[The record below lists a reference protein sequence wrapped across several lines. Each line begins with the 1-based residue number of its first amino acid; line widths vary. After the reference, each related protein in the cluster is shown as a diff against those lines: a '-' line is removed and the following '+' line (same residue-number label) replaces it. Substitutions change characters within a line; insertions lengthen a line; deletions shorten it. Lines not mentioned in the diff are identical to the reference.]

1 MVVMLFI
8 LIAFS
13 MSITFLIGIRG
24 FVSVWVS
31 KENYL
36 LSYITIVLFTSTLF
50 LNILYYP
57 LVALINADG
66 LFKDNKKKDIYA
78 LIVYSVVLM
87 LPTVVINSDSDGD
100 GVPDK
105 LDQCPATPFNVI
117 VDDRGC
123 PFTMPGVG
131 LKMEYRAFFDKDSSE
146 LLPKYQAELDKVGMR
161 LQEYKTATILIEGHN
176 SRTEV
181 DSASI
186 NEANALAQD
195 RANKVKN
202 YLNTYGYAQYYPAY
216 PLVMASDG
224 GVNNV
229 TLFKVS

>member
-1 MVVMLFI
+1 MNVKLWT
-8 LIAFS
+8 
-13 MSITFLIGIRG
+13 ITPMMIGALALTG
-24 FVSVWVS
+24 CQTADLS
-31 KENYL
+31 KQT
-36 LSYITIVLFTSTLF
+36 SQTI
-50 LNILYYP
+50 
-57 LVALINADG
+57 
-66 LFKDNKKKDIYA
+66 K
-78 LIVYSVVLM
+78 M
-87 LPTVVINSDSDGD
+87 PTVVINSDSDGD

-146 LLPKYQAELDKVGMR
+146 LLPKYQAELDKVGMK

-186 NEANALAQD
+186 DEANALAQD

-202 YLNTYGYAQYYPAY
+202 YLIAKYNIASERITATEYGARRPIAPSDSEEGNMLNRRVYAI
-216 PLVMASDG
+216 ASEPQE
-224 GVNNV
+224 
-229 TLFKVS
+229 

>member
-1 MVVMLFI
+1 MNVKLWT
-8 LIAFS
+8 IAP
-13 MSITFLIGIRG
+13 MMIGALALTG
-24 FVSVWVS
+24 CQTADLS
-31 KENYL
+31 KQT
-36 LSYITIVLFTSTLF
+36 SQTI
-50 LNILYYP
+50 
-57 LVALINADG
+57 
-66 LFKDNKKKDIYA
+66 K
-78 LIVYSVVLM
+78 M
-87 LPTVVINSDSDGD
+87 PTVVINSDSDGD
-100 GVPDK
+100 GFPDK

-186 NEANALAQD
+186 DEANALAQD
-195 RANKVKN
+195 RANKVKS
-202 YLNTYGYAQYYPAY
+202 YLISKYNIASERITATEYGARRPIAPSDSEEGNMLNRRVYAI
-216 PLVMASDG
+216 ASEPQE
-224 GVNNV
+224 
-229 TLFKVS
+229 

>member
-1 MVVMLFI
+1 MNVKLWTITPMIIGALA
-8 LIAFS
+8 LTGCQIADFS
-13 MSITFLIGIRG
+13 NQTSQTIHTP
-24 FVSVWVS
+24 
-31 KENYL
+31 
-36 LSYITIVLFTSTLF
+36 TIVVNL
-50 LNILYYP
+50 
-57 LVALINADG
+57 
-66 LFKDNKKKDIYA
+66 
-78 LIVYSVVLM
+78 
-87 LPTVVINSDSDGD
+87 DSDGD

-105 LDQCPATPFNVI
+105 LDKCPNTPENVV

-123 PFTMPGVG
+123 PSTMPGVG

-146 LLPKYQAELDKVGMR
+146 LLPKYQAELDKVGMK

-202 YLNTYGYAQYYPAY
+202 YLISKYNIASERITATEYGARRPIAPSDSEEGNMLNRRVYAI
-216 PLVMASDG
+216 ASEPQE
-224 GVNNV
+224 
-229 TLFKVS
+229 

>member
-1 MVVMLFI
+1 MNVKLWT
-8 LIAFS
+8 IAP
-13 MSITFLIGIRG
+13 MMIGALALTG
-24 FVSVWVS
+24 CQTADLS
-31 KENYL
+31 KQT
-36 LSYITIVLFTSTLF
+36 SQTI
-50 LNILYYP
+50 
-57 LVALINADG
+57 
-66 LFKDNKKKDIYA
+66 K
-78 LIVYSVVLM
+78 M
-87 LPTVVINSDSDGD
+87 PTVVINSDSDGD

-146 LLPKYQAELDKVGMR
+146 LLPKYQAELDKVGMK

-186 NEANALAQD
+186 DEANALAQD

-202 YLNTYGYAQYYPAY
+202 YLISKYNIASERITATEYGARRPIAPSDTEEGNMLNRRVYALATEPQE
-216 PLVMASDG
+216 
-224 GVNNV
+224 
-229 TLFKVS
+229 

>member
-1 MVVMLFI
+1 MNVKLWT
-8 LIAFS
+8 
-13 MSITFLIGIRG
+13 ITPMMIGALALTG
-24 FVSVWVS
+24 CQTADLPKQTSQ
-31 KENYL
+31 
-36 LSYITIVLFTSTLF
+36 TI
-50 LNILYYP
+50 
-57 LVALINADG
+57 
-66 LFKDNKKKDIYA
+66 K
-78 LIVYSVVLM
+78 M
-87 LPTVVINSDSDGD
+87 PTVVINSDSDGD

-105 LDQCPATPFNVI
+105 LDQCPATPFNLI

-202 YLNTYGYAQYYPAY
+202 YLISKYNIASERITATEYGARRPIAPSDSEEGNMLNRRVYAI
-216 PLVMASDG
+216 ASEPQE
-224 GVNNV
+224 
-229 TLFKVS
+229 

>member
-1 MVVMLFI
+1 MNVKLRT
-8 LIAFS
+8 
-13 MSITFLIGIRG
+13 ITLMMTGVLALTG
-24 FVSVWVS
+24 CQTADLS
-31 KENYL
+31 KQT
-36 LSYITIVLFTSTLF
+36 SKTI
-50 LNILYYP
+50 N
-57 LVALINADG
+57 
-66 LFKDNKKKDIYA
+66 
-78 LIVYSVVLM
+78 M
-87 LPTVVINSDSDGD
+87 PTVVVNIDSDGD

-202 YLNTYGYAQYYPAY
+202 YLISKYNIASERITATEYGARRPIAPSDSEEGNMLNRCVYAI
-216 PLVMASDG
+216 ASEPQE
-224 GVNNV
+224 
-229 TLFKVS
+229 

>member
-1 MVVMLFI
+1 MNVKLWT
-8 LIAFS
+8 
-13 MSITFLIGIRG
+13 ITPMMIGALALTG
-24 FVSVWVS
+24 CQTADLS
-31 KENYL
+31 KQT
-36 LSYITIVLFTSTLF
+36 SQTI
-50 LNILYYP
+50 
-57 LVALINADG
+57 
-66 LFKDNKKKDIYA
+66 K
-78 LIVYSVVLM
+78 M
-87 LPTVVINSDSDGD
+87 PTVVINSDSDGD

-202 YLNTYGYAQYYPAY
+202 YLISKYNIASERITATEYGARRPIAPSDSEEGNMLNRRVYAI
-216 PLVMASDG
+216 ASEPQE
-224 GVNNV
+224 
-229 TLFKVS
+229 